1 MSQNETHTRPK
12 SYSSSSNGSKPSQ
25 DYGSNPSSPRMSNG
39 NNNYRYSSSA
49 YTQARHYA
57 SPEESDAVIPVFSTP
72 THMYL
77 KQALNSTTYTNP
89 SPKQQYAPSPTQRQ
103 YSPTQQQQ
111 QQNYSGT
118 SNGVSNG
125 YYEQRTAPSSS
136 PPNNTQ
142 SQQYGRTRGESSPAR
157 PAMDHFGMNA
167 MENEIKKMNSGTKPE
182 GQSYN
187 NRTSYTATPASSSSH
202 PSTTPPPPATP
213 ALTPQQDLLLAQL
226 VDMGFTLEAS
236 RVAMIASGGTNLQE
250 VLDILVQD
258 ARAENQIPSQPNPPP
273 SYKPAPPTRPANGYQ
288 PAASNNSTATAPP
301 PPPPSRHPEPPKTAT
316 NEDDDDED
324 DPRLEKE
331 REELFKKEQERR
343 RKEYLEQLK
352 QKKPTPAPAP
362 RPPPKA
368 ATPTAQPKTTS
379 DPATFFAD
387 KERKE
392 GNFLFNKNQFPEAEA
407 AYTLAIDALP
417 PGHTELVLLSNN
429 RAAARLKQ
437 NKYHECLSDCAVAID
452 IARAQIAAQSGDT
465 ATWKSQMAKALHR
478 KACALEGL
486 HLFEAAIGV
495 YEEYVRLDGSRS
507 AQVSQGIM
515 RCQQALSAKKQPP
528 PQPPR
533 PKNNEPLWKPTTDMS
548 AFPDIDFN
556 MFIPKQT
563 PEQKANLEEINKSKA
578 VKEMR
583 EREKKKEAEEAE
595 RLSKE
600 DKVSA
605 QLMVW
610 KRGKDRN
617 LRALLGSLESILWP
631 GVQWKAMTMGELLEP
646 RKCKVAYMKA
656 IAKVHPDKLPA
667 NATVEQRMLASGI
680 FTTLNQAWDIFR
692 KDNNL

>member
-1 MSQNETHTRPK
+1 M
-12 SYSSSSNGSKPSQ
+12 
-25 DYGSNPSSPRMSNG
+25 
-39 NNNYRYSSSA
+39 
-49 YTQARHYA
+49 
-57 SPEESDAVIPVFSTP
+57 
-72 THMYL
+72 
-77 KQALNSTTYTNP
+77 
-89 SPKQQYAPSPTQRQ
+89 
-103 YSPTQQQQ
+103 
-111 QQNYSGT
+111 
-118 SNGVSNG
+118 
-125 YYEQRTAPSSS
+125 
-136 PPNNTQ
+136 
-142 SQQYGRTRGESSPAR
+142 
-157 PAMDHFGMNA
+157 
-167 MENEIKKMNSGTKPE
+167 
-182 GQSYN
+182 
-187 NRTSYTATPASSSSH
+187 
-202 PSTTPPPPATP
+202 
-213 ALTPQQDLLLAQL
+213 LLAQL

-250 VLDILVQD
+250 ILDILVQD
-258 ARAENQIPSQPNPPP
+258 ARAENQIPTQSSSYTPTPP
-273 SYKPAPPTRPANGYQ
+273 ARPANGYYQ
-288 PAASNNSTATAPP
+288 PAAASHHSTAAAPP
-301 PPPPSRHPEPPKTAT
+301 PPPPHSRHPEPAKT
-316 NEDDDDED
+316 EDDDDDED

-331 REELFKKEQERR
+331 REEMFKKEQERR

-368 ATPTAQPKTTS
+368 ATATAATAAAAAPTPPTQQQPKTTTTS

-417 PGHTELVLLSNN
+417 PGHSELVLLSNN

-452 IARAQIAAQSGDT
+452 VARAQIATTQKSGDKT
-465 ATWKSQMAKALHR
+465 ATTWKSQMAKALYR

-486 HLFEAAIGV
+486 HLFEAAIAV
-495 YEEYVRLDGSRS
+495 YEEYVRLDGSRSS

-515 RCQQALSAKKQPP
+515 RCQQALSAKKQQPP

-556 MFIPKQT
+556 MFIPTKQT
-563 PEQKANLEEINKSKA
+563 PDQKANLEEINKSKA

-583 EREKKKEAEEAE
+583 EREKKREAEEAE

-656 IAKVHPDKLPA
+656 IAKVHPDKVR
-667 NATVEQRMLASGI
+667 T
-680 FTTLNQAWDIFR
+680 
-692 KDNNL
+692 